1 MNDEVTEAEARLAL
15 SSIEQRRQQVIA
27 EIDVPAWYWISVA
40 GGWVVLGVL
49 ADFGPAWATVA
60 GTVVFGAVHAA
71 VAPRILS
78 GRHASPHVSVRGD
91 LVSRRIPALVIGFLI
106 VMTILTV
113 AFALIANADGARHS
127 ATLASVVVATLVL
140 IGGPRLMDTVRGRA
154 ERRRL
159 GVS

>member
-1 MNDEVTEAEARLAL
+1 MNNEVTEAEARLAL

-27 EIDVPAWYWISVA
+27 EIDVPPWYWISVA

-49 ADFGPAWATVA
+49 ADYGPAWATVV

-78 GRHASPHVSVRGD
+78 GRHASQHLSVRSD
-91 LVSRRIPALVIGFLI
+91 LVSRRVPALVISFLV
-106 VMTILTV
+106 VMTIVTV

-127 ATLASVVVATLVL
+127 ALLASVVVAALVL
-140 IGGPRLMDTVRGRA
+140 IGGPRLMDTVRRRA
-154 ERRRL
+154 EQRL
-159 GVS
+159 AAS